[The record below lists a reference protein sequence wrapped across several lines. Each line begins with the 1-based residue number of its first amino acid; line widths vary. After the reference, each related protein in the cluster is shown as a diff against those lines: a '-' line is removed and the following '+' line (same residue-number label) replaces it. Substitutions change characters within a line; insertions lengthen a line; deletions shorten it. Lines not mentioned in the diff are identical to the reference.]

1 MRVLSVIAASAVIL
15 SGTWIAAAANSIRI
29 AETGALL
36 LGNAHRCGVADE
48 RVVRAGKVIR
58 ELMIAASED
67 LSQRMAAKSRF
78 AEIFRDTARTDGSAG
93 MSNPRCK
100 AVLTQ
105 FERLERLADS
115 PGLATARRNP

>member
-1 MRVLSVIAASAVIL
+1 MRVLSVIAASAVLL
-15 SGTWIAAAANSIRI
+15 SGTGIAAAANSIRI

-36 LGNAHRCGVADE
+36 LGNAHRCGVADA

-58 ELMIAASED
+58 ELITAASDNASE
-67 LSQRMAAKSRF
+67 QMAAKSRF
-78 AEIFRDTARTDGSAG
+78 ADAFRAAG
-93 MSNPRCK
+93 RAEGAGRVSIPPCR

-115 PGLATARRNP
+115 PGLATAPRNP